1 MSRPLPLRT
10 SRTLMVL
17 RAAIAAIAAAVVTF
31 TQART
36 GEFSLIAFQS
46 FVIATVVLLIA
57 EQILRRGDV
66 ARLLLAATYALG
78 AVLAVALPGGV
89 DERFHL
95 ALLIWAASAGIVELA
110 GGLVARRAGS
120 VDARDRITV
129 GALTCVLAI
138 ASLLVSPGYAL
149 DYFIAEANSW
159 FTLTGTIIGVGLFG
173 GWAAVIAVYLGI
185 GAFSPA
191 PRTPVATKEPA

>member
-89 DERFHL
+89 DERFQP
-95 ALLIWAASAGIVELA
+95 
-110 GGLVARRAGS
+110 ARR
-120 VDARDRITV
+120 T
-129 GALTCVLAI
+129 
-138 ASLLVSPGYAL
+138 
-149 DYFIAEANSW
+149 
-159 FTLTGTIIGVGLFG
+159 
-173 GWAAVIAVYLGI
+173 
-185 GAFSPA
+185 
-191 PRTPVATKEPA
+191 PRRG

>member
-1 MSRPLPLRT
+1 MPRSLQPSA

-17 RAAIAAIAAAVVTF
+17 RAVVAAVAAAIVTF

-36 GEFSLIAFQS
+36 GDFSLAVFQS
-46 FVIATVVLLIA
+46 FALATAVILVIELV
-57 EQILRRGDV
+57 LRRGDV
-66 ARLLLAATYALG
+66 ARLLLVFAYVAGAA
-78 AVLAVALPGGV
+78 LAFILPGAAA
-89 DERFHL
+89 ERFHL

-120 VDARDRITV
+120 VDARDTITV
-129 GALTCVLAI
+129 GVLTCVLAI

-149 DYFIAEANSW
+149 DYFVAEANSW

-173 GWAAVIAVYLGI
+173 GWAAIIAVYLGI

-191 PRTPVATKEPA
+191 ARTPVATKEPA